1 MRSQHFH
8 LLKGSEIEFD
18 GHHRT
23 REYKFNKKV
32 MFYFLKN
39 YNLGGNLDDLSQ
51 VTDKLYNIMWHQVQD
66 IVIYLLR
73 EATVFFWI

>member
-8 LLKGSEIEFD
+8 LLKGSEIQYD

-32 MFYFLKN
+32 MFYFSQKLQ
-39 YNLGGNLDDLSQ
+39 LDNEWKQ
-51 VTDKLYNIMWHQVQD
+51 
-66 IVIYLLR
+66 
-73 EATVFFWI
+73 EE

>member
-39 YNLGGNLDDLSQ
+39 YNLIMNGNRRNDQ
-51 VTDKLYNIMWHQVQD
+51 VSGEPLV
-66 IVIYLLR
+66 L
-73 EATVFFWI
+73 